1 MSREERKMA
10 QIIASIER
18 MEQEQRRPAFHADDF
33 SGEQTDASKVQEQH
47 SGGEFNRQFRGK
59 KGKKGKGYSAKVKAG
74 KKLRVSA
81 VPMNGMEPFERS
93 LTPKKRWIQQWSAQM
108 DTVTENP
115 EDSSPGGLEDK
126 VEVQEEESQV
136 ESNSA
141 PAIVASPVVEVKV
154 APSVPDLEVAT
165 SKIPAEAEEMVVVP
179 ADKARKSSPVP
190 SPVIVEESKP
200 QVEHVAKTMTTTTPT
215 AISGAAAAAST
226 ELRVKTPQNTES
238 SHLSP
243 PLERNSPST
252 TASISP
258 SAKVKDSDTPNTAT
272 AKFSPSVGTQETP
285 VATEKKQQMKK
296 EVSPPIATAAVT
308 GAIDN
313 PLLLVVGDV
322 TTSSAR
328 ILYDQVPISATVLR
342 LRVQGSSTRMEGLKV
357 GSEDEQSL
365 ELPLTEQN
373 RRPHVVELRDLQS
386 GRRYVVQFAVDD
398 QEEVATVMFHTAR
411 LKDVVD
417 KGESQTDRVLVV
429 SCDRFVDDH
438 DDVMMERLANDIE
451 AHDDAT
457 GASSVHFGMAHLG
470 DQIYADAGPLSIK
483 VVPISMKEIRD
494 GVMKRARYNAVLEQF
509 RGIYRKTFGRKA
521 AQRVLRVGAHWMLP
535 DDHEV
540 INNFNF
546 ELVQNAFQRAQSP
559 EVSEK
564 ERERLAALQLHCR
577 AGLQAYYEFQY
588 QLNREFPWDSVDFLE
603 DSLGDIVRSYPM
615 YFAVELQQMKLLFL
629 DVRFERSF
637 FDALDEEEL
646 PKLVSDEQ
654 RTFLDEKLHTWSKEN
669 QSAAVVFASMPL
681 FFQSA
686 FSAEIAHIVEHE
698 TYPGMASQRP
708 GLEDLFQL
716 FQGVLEL
723 SAAGDFSWN
732 HTVTESYDAPYQQRI
747 QSVIDASTPKVL
759 GMVALMVAL
768 FNVIITY
775 RVISWWPRTRGDSSL
790 RSTSRHKGH
799 WKRMGMDT
807 ELMWDAG
814 GARDAGVGMVVEGEA
829 RDRVSAML
837 FEWLT
842 CFLRDASRAAHA
854 PLLRGWDTTA
864 VERSLSLVVFFTL
877 ALWNREIQSIQR
889 RHTPAEQQELRDEA
903 LRAYETGV
911 AIASKQRQ
919 FELAT
924 ALVTQMKELGYTV
937 TDQIHQYV
945 IRNVALK
952 LLQRPK
958 HTPIE
963 ELREVLKDVTDDM
976 WEREIMSVID
986 REEQPVHLKT
996 KKEHALFK
1004 DRLIAAI
1011 EAKLD
1016 EYEHEIGLQ
1025 DGKKVERS
1033 TAPYNEALRVY
1044 ADSSVPFS
1052 HMLELMVARGLVADV
1067 GTYDAL
1073 LLGARWNE
1081 IPATVTQLLESNL
1094 VDQLSASSSVAN
1106 SDSVRQLWVNA
1117 MKAIVHSSSER
1128 FGSPSASVSKRE
1140 VDQLRKIFLF
1150 VDKKLS
1156 NGFPK
1161 FCFALVE
1168 QQDEVYNM
1176 RVKAAAACGLV
1187 GPVKRI
1193 LDEYVARSSEQ
1204 TLSKTPFLTAL
1215 EVFPWSQMDI
1225 LLLTREDALAR
1236 AEDRDV
1242 RTSPRVKEMKRIYE
1256 RVMQKLNKAQE
1267 TINKLEQKA
1276 NSNKDM
1282 PETER
1287 LALQQELTMAART
1300 VDEES
1305 YTAHTLERRLTQA
1318 RVLKANQLLIQDNLK
1333 RGDRMME
1340 HVLDKLLDAGFDV
1353 ENDLDLNIKLMEQ
1366 YMTSALRFEKRLTQR
1381 QKHVGPHIMS
1391 RVFKLVNTVSEH
1403 VKSGG
1408 MDVQDPETH
1417 DKLLQFFERA
1427 VCAAV
1432 RFWREDETTAIL
1444 NQQQR
1449 VLGTNKLD
1457 QREYDLL
1464 IFQRVTN
1471 LDVREAHSL
1480 LEEMHFAGMKPSQEA
1495 IHRIAIGLLHQLH
1508 AIPEDFEEMAR
1519 KDNEEN
1525 ADDEV
1530 VEDGKKQEDEESNTE
1545 VDAELGSEVSEL
1557 LDVSDRDAIEKEL
1570 GLSDALRFDGDEKF
1584 NAQSAAAR
1592 VALLG
1597 SDAPMTIE
1605 DLTGFLQDWYNLYRV
1620 KPSGKTVVPVLARL
1634 LDTNNLP
1641 EFRRLLQILESME
1654 GGLTPATELWLE
1666 KRLKQHG
1673 GKTLDDF
1680 RLKRN

>member
-154 APSVPDLEVAT
+154 APSVPDLEMAT

-179 ADKARKSSPVP
+179 ADKARKSSPIP

-200 QVEHVAKTMTTTTPT
+200 QMEHVAKTMTTTTPT
-215 AISGAAAAAST
+215 TISGAAAAAST

-342 LRVQGSSTRMEGLKV
+342 LHVKGSPTRMEGLKV
-357 GSEDEQSL
+357 DSEDEQSL

-373 RRPHVVELRDLQS
+373 RCPHVVELRDLQS

-411 LKDVVD
+411 LKDVVG
-417 KGESQTDRVLVV
+417 KGEPQTDRVLVV

-603 DSLGDIVRSYPM
+603 DSLGDIIRSYPM

-646 PKLVSDEQ
+646 SKL
-654 RTFLDEKLHTWSKEN
+654 
-669 QSAAVVFASMPL
+669 
-681 FFQSA
+681 
-686 FSAEIAHIVEHE
+686 
-698 TYPGMASQRP
+698 
-708 GLEDLFQL
+708 
-716 FQGVLEL
+716 
-723 SAAGDFSWN
+723 
-732 HTVTESYDAPYQQRI
+732 
-747 QSVIDASTPKVL
+747 SVIDASTPKVL

-799 WKRMGMDT
+799 WKRMGMET

-829 RDRVSAML
+829 RDRLLKARCNAL
-837 FEWLT
+837 F
-842 CFLRDASRAAHA
+842 DDNKAYVA
-854 PLLRGWDTTA
+854 PTEA
-864 VERSLSLVVFFTL
+864 L
-877 ALWNREIQSIQR
+877 ALWNRDIQSIQK

-952 LLQRPK
+952 LLKRPK

-1004 DRLIAAI
+1004 NRLIAAI

-1044 ADSSVPFS
+1044 ADNSVPFS

-1094 VDQLSASSSVAN
+1094 VDQLSASSSVTN

-1366 YMTSALRFEKRLTQR
+1366 YMTSALRFEKRLAQR

-1391 RVFKLVNTVSEH
+1391 RVFKLVSTVSEH

-1408 MDVQDPETH
+1408 MDVQDPEIH

-1471 LDVREAHSL
+1471 LDVRGAHSL

-1508 AIPEDFEEMAR
+1508 AIPEGFEEMAR

-1530 VEDGKKQEDEESNTE
+1530 VEEGKKQEDEESNTE

-1666 KRLKQHG
+1666 KRLKQHA